1 MVGEVLHPLGASKAR
16 FSIYL
21 DKGRGSIEVFDDGVE
36 VNAGRVLQMRNNY
49 VVSLERGNKL
59 PLSKVGAIVWYYD
72 MFGNKESIAF
82 AMNEDDFRALK
93 KILGK

>member
-1 MVGEVLHPLGASKAR
+1 MLHPLGQLKAK

-21 DKGRGSIEVFDDGVE
+21 DKGRGSVEVYDEGVE
-36 VNAGRVLQMRNNY
+36 ISAGKLLQLRNNY

-59 PLSKVGAIVWYYD
+59 PLNKTGAIIWYYD
-72 MFGNKESIAF
+72 MFGNKESSAF